1 MIQKKRKQR
10 NEVID
15 KLKALITSLFS
26 AGEQGAIYI
35 PKPVVNGAQVLFQD
49 SAGTVAVT
57 ADGDPVGLMLD
68 QSGNGN
74 HATQS
79 VSGRRP
85 VYRTDGT
92 LHWLQPDGVDDNFL
106 VQNKAFNLNTFSALC
121 ATEIGSNTNQRVYDT
136 RGTGT
141 VGDAKGFQLKPYSN
155 TVDDGYVVDETNG
168 VNNLSIPATSSAS
181 TKVTLAT
188 YVFQGEMRLQENG
201 ALSGSIAASFEDILS
216 TLESVMFANS
226 NGQNIQLFNG
236 RYYGG
241 FVVGRVISEGE
252 KNESDQYFASLSGIT
267 I

>member
-15 KLKALITSLFS
+15 KLKALINSLFS
-26 AGEQGAIYI
+26 ANEQGAFYV
-35 PKPVVNGAQVLFQD
+35 PKPIVNGTQALFQD
-49 SAGTVAVT
+49 DAGTEPVT
-57 ADGDPVGLMLD
+57 ADGDPVGKMMD

-74 HATQS
+74 HAIQTVNAS
-79 VSGRRP
+79 RP

-92 LHWLQPDGVDDNFL
+92 LHWLQPDGVDDAMIASN
-106 VQNKAFNLNTFSALC
+106 QAFNMNTFTALC

-136 RGTGT
+136 RGTGN
-141 VGDAKGFQLKPYSN
+141 VGDAKGCQLKPYQN
-155 TVDDGYVVDETNG
+155 TANDGYVVDETNG